1 MPLQNKPQRTFY
13 PHSGACD
20 QVHCRWNGV
29 NFYPYYYYVLLSAGI
44 HLMDDIYSIESLH
57 NCLIRGAH
65 LTNVQQKVNPG
76 IMKMTGSRKR
86 HRLPGVQ
93 RYLPCGDDGQ
103 PEKPRRFCGRFFPSE
118 GIIESADEIRGI
130 DITDACHG
138 GFEVHVELSARRFA
152 GLKERRRN
160 MAGAPAAASA
170 APSRSA
176 RFSARS
182 HRWISHRLFS
192 QPSR

>member
-1 MPLQNKPQRTFY
+1 MPLQNKPQRTFFY

-103 PEKPRRFCGRFFPSE
+103 PEKPRRFCGRFSLPKALLNPLMKS
-118 GIIESADEIRGI
+118 
-130 DITDACHG
+130 
-138 GFEVHVELSARRFA
+138 A
-152 GLKERRRN
+152 GLILR
-160 MAGAPAAASA
+160 MPATADLKSTLNYPPAVL
-170 APSRSA
+170 PD
-176 RFSARS
+176 
-182 HRWISHRLFS
+182 
-192 QPSR
+192 